1 MKSLP
6 VVLLLISFS
15 RLLSQDAPPADL
27 LPKDAEAKLQNHAVV
42 FYHAANDIAADL
54 KLPIQDERILLH
66 LPKRGF
72 PYLTALINSSNLET
86 YAGSALFTPEAEM
99 SLKSFSKEESVVG
112 YLLGNAM
119 LNRWIAEQDA
129 CYYLLKDV
137 APTPAALQCDQQAKA
152 LLGQISNDN
161 ILTNGNVGIAAE
173 TSLLQRMESIRI
185 LFDKLKDL
193 PKLTPE
199 QFANERAESAVLAP
213 EECYHEIPYHSKIT
227 WREDRLNWHQ
237 SWDHQ
242 GYLLAFSE
250 SSGPNDYERLQMVVS
265 EGGGIF
271 EWCQP
276 YSGSHFGPD
285 SYESKLTNRDFHNLK
300 DFVAKLPPS
309 DPKGEKNHFVV
320 SFVKDGSWVTR
331 IYNSLPTENLL
342 EDILKR
348 MLRQSQIEEIVNE
361 DPPTAAKE
369 GFSLPADGSLK

>member
-1 MKSLP
+1 MKSLAIAF
-6 VVLLLISFS
+6 LLASATHLW
-15 RLLSQDAPPADL
+15 SQAVTPDEL
-27 LPKDAEAKLQNHAVV
+27 LPKDAEAKFQSHAVDL
-42 FYHAANDIAADL
+42 YHAASDIEADL
-54 KLPIQDERILLH
+54 QLPIQDERILLH

-72 PYLTALINSSNLET
+72 PYLTALINSSNLGT
-86 YAGSALFTPEAEM
+86 YAGSALFTPETEM

-129 CYYLLKDV
+129 CYYLLKDL
-137 APTPAALQCDQQAKA
+137 APTPAALKIDQQAKA
-152 LLGQISNDN
+152 LLGQIDNDN
-161 ILTNGNVGIAAE
+161 ILINGNVGIAAE
-173 TSLLQRMESIRI
+173 TTLLQRMESIRI

-199 QFANERAESAVLAP
+199 QFTNERAESAVLAP
-213 EECYHEIPYHSKIT
+213 EECYHEIPHRSKIT

-276 YSGSHFGPD
+276 YAGSHFGPD

-309 DPKGEKNHFVV
+309 DPKGEKNHFIL
-320 SFVKDGSWVTR
+320 SFLENGSWTTR
-331 IYNSLPTENLL
+331 IYNSLPTGDPLDDL
-342 EDILKR
+342 LKR
-348 MLRQSQIEEIVNE
+348 MLSQGQIEQLCNGPDADVFRKEL
-361 DPPTAAKE
+361 PT
-369 GFSLPADGSLK
+369 DGTLK